1 MDIRSLDGDAPA
13 TIALLLPGFRET
25 MSLELPGDPPVS
37 AALLARLLQRRH
49 GADRIVLAAFDDEGR
64 PAGCVKLGLDQGDPD
79 GPGHGSLWVF
89 PSFRRRGAGTALAD
103 AARAELHR
111 RGRGPLLIDA
121 PHTPAA
127 EAFAA
132 ARGAGRCG
140 TNLRNRLVLRGPVR
154 AALSDLAGRAV
165 AGYRLVHWQGRCP
178 AELVDS
184 YARAWQTLDAPV
196 NGRAGVG
203 RPTAEDVRFRE
214 GEAARAGHRPYVSAA
229 VAEDSGEVCGYATLL
244 VRDSPMA
251 DTGETLVLT
260 GRRRRGLG
268 TWLKADVLC
277 RVARD
282 NEHLALVQAFND
294 VRNTP
299 IVALNRRLG
308 FCADSSWS
316 TYSLPC

>member
-64 PAGCVKLGLDQGDPD
+64 PAGCVKLGLDEGDPG

-89 PSFRRRGAGTALAD
+89 PSLRRRGAGTALAE
-103 AARAELHR
+103 AARAELRR

-140 TNLRNRLVLRGPVR
+140 TSLRNRLVLRGPVR

-165 AGYRLVHWQGRCP
+165 PGHRLVHWQDRCP
-178 AELVDS
+178 TELVDS

-196 NGRAGVG
+196 NGQAGVG
-203 RPTAEDVRFRE
+203 RATAADVRSRE
-214 GEAARAGHRPYVSAA
+214 AEAARAGHRQYVSAA

-268 TWLKADVLC
+268 TWLKADVLT
-277 RVARD
+277 RAAREND
-282 NEHLALVQAFND
+282 HLALVQAFSD
-294 VRNTP
+294 VCNTP

-308 FCADSSWS
+308 FSADSSWS
-316 TYSLPC
+316 TYCLPC